1 MGFFIK
7 SVEVM
12 FSYTKGRPLEA
23 VQEDVFPSTCKNL
36 PFVGCLLL
44 LINFLQPVIHYIIIH
59 NFLCKLHLAS
69 NKTAWGLSL
78 EMRLEELWYIN
89 DTL

>member
-12 FSYTKGRPLEA
+12 FSYTKGRRLEA
-23 VQEDVFPSTCKNL
+23 VQEDVFASCFHL
-36 PFVGCLLL
+36 PARKLFVGCLLL
-44 LINFLQPVIHYIIIH
+44 LMNFLQPVIHYIQIAS
-59 NFLCKLHLAS
+59 CKQQ
-69 NKTAWGLSL
+69 NWGLSL